1 MAFLSKKLTIA
12 KGTGNEI
19 TLIMGFSNSPNLLK
33 RNEICL
39 IKITKSE
46 SEAVRKVFPR
56 AEIVRTCI
64 QKSKRHR
71 YYLPEAEK
79 YLRLIVESNA
89 EAAAICATIDKE
101 RERRRKWH
109 G

>member
-1 MAFLSKKLTIA
+1 MNQKANYY
-12 KGTGNEI
+12 KGYKNKNA
-19 TLIMGFSNSPNLLK
+19 LIMGFSNSPNLLK

-89 EAAAICATIDKE
+89 EAAAICASIDKE

>member
-1 MAFLSKKLTIA
+1 MAILAILLTSPTGTLTKLPLSWAFL
-12 KGTGNEI
+12 
-19 TLIMGFSNSPNLLK
+19 NSPNLLK

>member
-1 MAFLSKKLTIA
+1 
-12 KGTGNEI
+12 
-19 TLIMGFSNSPNLLK
+19 MGFLFRLLTAPKGYIKNPHIYGNYKSPNLLK

-39 IKITKSE
+39 IKITKFE
-46 SEAVRKVFPR
+46 SEAVRQVFPR

-64 QKSKRHR
+64 QKSKRHH

-79 YLRLIVESNA
+79 YLRLIVDSNA
-89 EAAAICATIDKE
+89 EAARICATIDKE

>member
-1 MAFLSKKLTIA
+1 MVILRKKLTA
-12 KGTGNEI
+12 PKGTVMKNP
-19 TLIMGFSNSPNLLK
+19 LIMGFSNSPNLLK

-89 EAAAICATIDKE
+89 EAAAICASIDKE